1 MDSVIVRGE
10 QYRMLRNS
18 VIVFLTLASITG
30 GAVGAASFEL
40 IPYRHL
46 ALGERFW
53 VYFYCSEGIARVY
66 WFTSDEPIRLE
77 HRRRYE
83 NMYVRRASDG
93 AICHRYRHG
102 APKDI
107 IDYALLWRQVSPVQ
121 GRSGL
126 PRVYMHGIRTQVML
140 PVALLIAY
148 PVWAIV
154 GDRLIRRLRRR
165 RVKGGL
171 CAVCGYDLTGNV
183 TGVCSECGTP
193 VTDICSQCG
202 YALGG
207 ITDAACP
214 WCGQGLGDRPPPAPR
229 PIQNADAPGPS
240 NPSIN

>member
-1 MDSVIVRGE
+1 
-10 QYRMLRNS
+10 MLRNS
-18 VIVFLTLASITG
+18 VIVFLTLASIAG

-53 VYFYCSEGIARVY
+53 VYFYCSEGLARVY

-77 HRRRYE
+77 HRRQYE
-83 NMYVRRASDG
+83 NMFVRRASDG

-102 APKDI
+102 APKDVTH
-107 IDYALLWRQVSPVQ
+107 YALLWQQVSPTR
-121 GRSGL
+121 GRTGL
-126 PRVYMHGIRTQVML
+126 PRVYMRGIRTQVML

-148 PVWAIV
+148 PVWAVV

-165 RVKGGL
+165 RLRGGH
-171 CAVCGYDLTGNV
+171 CGACGYDLTGNV

-193 VTDICSQCG
+193 VTDICSKCG

-207 ITDAACP
+207 VESTSCP
-214 WCGQGLGDRPPPAPR
+214 WCGHGLGNRPAPAS
-229 PIQNADAPGPS
+229 PSTESGSTPGSS